1 MNTYWNKFSNSAK
14 AFVDSVDPN
23 VQKQIEADIKE
34 GKLSEQKLNILEE
47 KQEEIRNKI
56 EFSGMEMTVN
66 NMKQLLNSQPDISND
81 IKDVFT
87 YYYTEI
93 MDRIPNEQKHNMT
106 DTTDD
111 IQQLDST
118 ILLMYCIELICN
130 PENYVLNY
138 ETHTKFT
145 PDELE
150 EAMKKCEQ
158 EGQDDRASGLS
169 ISGTRDHAQGI
180 TSHPSRRVDPSGTK
194 KGLFHSSLGGRK
206 KNKSKNTKG
215 KKTRAKKTRAKKTRA
230 KKAKS
235 KNVKSKK
242 VKSKKVK
249 RNTKRR

>member
-56 EFSGMEMTVN
+56 ESSGMEMTVN

-138 ETHTKFT
+138 ETHTPFT
-145 PDELE
+145 NDELVQ
-150 EAMKKCEQ
+150 AMKKCEQ
-158 EGQDDRASGLS
+158 EEQDVIPFSNPITGK
-169 ISGTRDHAQGI
+169 RDHVQRI
-180 TSHPSRRVDPSGTK
+180 TQHISRPIDPT
-194 KGLFHSSLGGRK
+194 GLKRRKLIASGGRK
-206 KNKSKNTKG
+206 KTK
-215 KKTRAKKTRAKKTRA
+215 AKKTKAKKTKA
-230 KKAKS
+230 KKTKAK
-235 KNVKSKK
+235 KTKAKKTKAKKTKSR
-242 VKSKKVK
+242 KVK

>member
-138 ETHTKFT
+138 ETHTTFT
-145 PDELE
+145 KDELDV
-150 EAMKKCEQ
+150 AMKKCEQ
-158 EGQDDRASGLS
+158 EDQDVPAVGLP
-169 ISGTRDHAQGI
+169 ITGKRDHARGI
-180 TSHPSRRVDPSGTK
+180 TSHPVRRVDPTGTK
-194 KGLFHSSLGGRK
+194 KRKFLPSSGGRK
-206 KNKSKNTKG
+206 KTKA
-215 KKTRAKKTRAKKTRA
+215 KKTKAKKTRAKKTRA
-230 KKAKS
+230 
-235 KNVKSKK
+235 KK

>member
-138 ETHTKFT
+138 ETHTPFT
-145 PDELE
+145 NDELVQ
-150 EAMKKCEQ
+150 AMKKCEQ
-158 EGQDDRASGLS
+158 EEQDVIPFSNPITGK
-169 ISGTRDHAQGI
+169 RDHVQRI
-180 TSHPSRRVDPSGTK
+180 TQHISRPIDPT
-194 KGLFHSSLGGRK
+194 GLKRRKLIASGGRK
-206 KNKSKNTKG
+206 KTK
-215 KKTRAKKTRAKKTRA
+215 AKKTKAKKTKA
-230 KKAKS
+230 KKTKAK
-235 KNVKSKK
+235 KTKAKKTKAKKTKSR
-242 VKSKKVK
+242 KVK